1 MSLELTDQV
10 EHAPWMGGF
19 DIDSLKHLG
28 QQQVPCLFVV
38 AFEDQVCNE
47 VHEVAGDGVGVPD
60 QVEGKLDN
68 LLFQLSLKGN
78 YNILSVKK
86 YTVSS
91 LREFVT
97 ES

>member
-1 MSLELTDQV
+1 MSLELANQV
-10 EHAPWMGGF
+10 EHAPWMGGL

-47 VHEVAGDGVGVPD
+47 VHEVAGDCVGVPD

-68 LLFQLSLKGN
+68 LLFQFPLEGN
-78 YNILSVKK
+78 DNILN
-86 YTVSS
+86 
-91 LREFVT
+91 
-97 ES
+97 